1 MLPQIPHPLL
11 ICPKYKLVQQYAA
24 RKNRTPFY
32 LKILAFMSLLL
43 NLKLAI
49 RCIVHQRSGRF
60 AGFIAALSVIGIA
73 IGVAA
78 LITVSSVMQS
88 LQGRLKDAVL
98 SSTPHLAVAVSP
110 DRIKEML
117 SLPHVVAAIP
127 FICQQAVLRSGD
139 DVALV
144 DVQGL
149 DPEGFIS
156 NNDLTASHYLGTTFP
171 TAGSYDLIADA
182 AVFNRFNLGME
193 QKIKLISTINARYT
207 PAGLTPISRNFT
219 LVDFQPSLR
228 DKQVL
233 NAEGNLEDV
242 RRLFR
247 IAPDDIQVRLWL
259 DDPMNVDATE
269 SELKKMDLGFDD
281 WRSQQGEF
289 FRSVAMEKL
298 SMTVMLFLIVIVAA
312 FNILSALSMSVSAR
326 IRDIAV
332 LKTLG
337 MSSGRIMQ
345 VFLMQGML
353 LGGGGAVIGTV
364 LGTILALN
372 SNMLLTLLG
381 VPSGNN
387 LPIALS
393 VSWIVTIAVCAIV
406 LSLLCTLYPAYKA
419 AQADPAS
426 NLTAA

>member
-1 MLPQIPHPLL
+1 
-11 ICPKYKLVQQYAA
+11 
-24 RKNRTPFY
+24 
-32 LKILAFMSLLL
+32 MSFLL
-43 NLKLAI
+43 NLKLALT
-49 RCIVHQRSGRF
+49 CILHQRSGRF
-60 AGFIAALSVIGIA
+60 AGFISALSVIGIA

-98 SSTPHLAVAVSP
+98 SSTPHLSVAVNPEKIDS
-110 DRIKEML
+110 ML
-117 SLPHVVAAIP
+117 KLPHVVAAVP
-127 FICQQAVLRSGD
+127 FICQQAILRSGD

-144 DVQGL
+144 DVQGIAP
-149 DPEGFIS
+149 DSFVS
-156 NNDLTASHYLGTTFP
+156 NNNSSASHYLGTTFP

-207 PAGLTPISRNFT
+207 PAGITPISRNFT
-219 LVDFQPSLR
+219 LIDFQPSLR
-228 DKQVL
+228 DKQIL

-247 IAPDDIQVRLWL
+247 ISNEDIQVRLWL
-259 DDPMNVDATE
+259 DDPMNVDKTE
-269 SELKKMDLGFDD
+269 KELKKMGLDFDD

-312 FNILSALSMSVSAR
+312 FNILSALSMTVSTR
-326 IRDIAV
+326 IHDIAV

-337 MSSGRIMQ
+337 MSSGRIMRI
-345 VFLMQGML
+345 FMTQGML
-353 LGGGGAVIGTV
+353 LGGGGAVIGTI
-364 LGTILALN
+364 LGTVLALN
-372 SNMLLTLLG
+372 SNILLALLG
-381 VPSGNN
+381 VPSGNS
-387 LPIALS
+387 LPISLS
-393 VSWIVTIAVCAIV
+393 VSWIAVIAVCAIV

-419 AQADPAS
+419 AAADPAS
-426 NLTAA
+426 NLSQV